1 MWGDRRWVESRCMK
15 WKTQRIIF
23 LKKNSNKRMCY
34 VIEFSLLAKRMLL
47 SLCMAMWE
55 NKMKN
60 KITYT
65 HIYTKHETIYMLNW
79 TRVMT
84 QWVSTLQ
91 SQELQ
96 SQGWRRKPV
105 AKTCPL
111 TCSHVSWHAHYGCL
125 TQVQQLQGLHALN
138 HWKRAST
145 FLWERGCLSESYVA
159 SILLGLAPFVCFLN
173 LPSQCMT
180 VVFGVDLSL
189 PPPHF

>member
-1 MWGDRRWVESRCMK
+1 
-15 WKTQRIIF
+15 
-23 LKKNSNKRMCY
+23 
-34 VIEFSLLAKRMLL
+34 
-47 SLCMAMWE
+47 
-55 NKMKN
+55 MKN

-84 QWVSTLQ
+84 QWVSM
-91 SQELQ
+91 LQ
-96 SQGWRRKPV
+96 SQGRRREPV
-105 AKTCPL
+105 AKSCPL
-111 TCSHVSWHAHYGCL
+111 TCSHVSWHAHHGCL

-138 HWKRAST
+138 HWKRASP
-145 FLWERGCLSESYVA
+145 FLWERGCLSVSYVA

-189 PPPHF
+189 PPTPPPFLKRCEININHRYHPGGAKTRVSASNLEVFCQFSLSSSHPKTLWALASLYSLS